1 MTISSSLASAVSGL
15 NAASRNV
22 EVISNNIANAAT
34 KGYGRRELVTEA
46 RSIGS
51 VGQGVRVVGVRRE
64 ADMVLISDRRISQ
77 AASGADAVRAAYY
90 SSLESAIGTTDSA
103 VSIGSRID
111 AFDTALIAAAANPGN
126 AARLDAAL
134 QAAGGLVRQISDAA
148 ETVQELRQ
156 RADGTIAD
164 QVEQLNA
171 ALRRVS
177 DLNGQIRG
185 HAAGNA
191 DASALMDQRQQ
202 VIDSI
207 AAILPIREVQR
218 EFGQIA
224 LYAVNGAALVE
235 GPAAQ
240 FGFAPTA
247 AIGAD
252 TRLEDGEL
260 SGLTLNGRP
269 VALEGS
275 NSPIAGG
282 AMQAQFQLR
291 DRLAVESQAQLDAL
305 ARDLVERF
313 ATPGLDGSVAAG
325 APGLFTD
332 NGAAF
337 DPQAETGLAQRL
349 AVNAA
354 ADPQR
359 GGALWRL
366 RDGLE
371 ATAAA
376 DGGNAQLLVAL
387 QGALTERRP
396 TASGGFMAGDRSLS
410 ALQGELISSVAAAR
424 LGAEAEASFSSA
436 RTEALVQQE
445 EAGGVDTDF
454 ELQSLLMVEQAY
466 AANAKVI
473 QIIGQML
480 DKLME
485 M

>member
-22 EVISNNIANAAT
+22 EVISNNIANATT

-64 ADMVLISDRRISQ
+64 ADMVLIGDRRVSQ
-77 AASGADAVRAAYY
+77 AATGADAVRADYY
-90 SSLESAIGTTDSA
+90 RNLEGAIGTTDSA

-111 AFDTALIAAAANPGN
+111 SFDSALLAAAANPGN
-126 AARLDAAL
+126 GARLEAAV
-134 QAAGGLVRQISDAA
+134 QAAGGLARQISAA
-148 ETVQELRQ
+148 AGAVQDLRQ

-164 QVEQLNA
+164 QVAQLNA

-185 HAAGNA
+185 HAGGNT

-207 AAILPIREVQR
+207 SSILPLREVQR
-218 EFGQIA
+218 DSGQIA
-224 LYAVNGAALVE
+224 LYAVNGTALVD
-235 GPAAQ
+235 GPPAQ
-240 FGFAPTA
+240 FGFASTA
-247 AIGAD
+247 AIGAG
-252 TRLEDGEL
+252 TTLAEGEL

-269 VALEGS
+269 VALGGS

-282 AMQAQFQLR
+282 AMEAQFKLR
-291 DRLAVESQAQLDAL
+291 DSLAIESQSQLDAL

-313 ATPGLDGSVAAG
+313 SAAGLDGSRPPG

-337 DPQAETGLAQRL
+337 DPVAETGLAQRL

-354 ADPQR
+354 VDPQR

-366 RDGLE
+366 RDGLG
-371 ATAAA
+371 ASAASE
-376 DGGNAQLLVAL
+376 GGNAQLLVAL
-387 QGALTERRP
+387 QSALAERRE
-396 TASGGFMAGDRSLS
+396 TASGGFMTGNRSLS
-410 ALQGELISSVAAAR
+410 ALQGELISTVASAR

-445 EAGGVDTDF
+445 QAGGVDTDF

>member
-1 MTISSSLASAVSGL
+1 MTISGSLASAISGL

-64 ADMVLISDRRISQ
+64 SDMVLIGDRRMAQ
-77 AASGADAVRAAYY
+77 AATGGDAVRAAYY
-90 SSLESAIGTTDSA
+90 RSLESAIGTTDNA
-103 VSIGSRID
+103 VSTGSRID
-111 AFDTALIAAAANPGN
+111 AFDSALLAAAANPGSS
-126 AARLDAAL
+126 ARLDAAV
-134 QAAGGLVRQISDAA
+134 QAADALTQQISDAA
-148 ETVQELRQ
+148 DAVQELRQ

-164 QVEQLNA
+164 QVTQLNA

-185 HAAGNA
+185 HAGGNT

-207 AAILPIREVQR
+207 AAILPLREVQR
-218 EFGQIA
+218 EFGQVA
-224 LYAVNGAALVE
+224 LYALNGAALVE

-240 FGFAPTA
+240 FGFSRTA
-247 AIGAD
+247 AIGPD
-252 TRLEDGEL
+252 TSLAEGEL

-269 VALEGS
+269 VALSGA

-282 AMQAQFQLR
+282 AMAAQFQLR
-291 DRLAVESQAQLDAL
+291 DTLAVESQTQLDAL

-313 ATPGLDGSVAAG
+313 SDSGLDPSLSPGAA
-325 APGLFTD
+325 GLFTD
-332 NGAAF
+332 NGGAF
-337 DPQAETGLAQRL
+337 DPLAETGLAQRL
-349 AVNAA
+349 GVNAA
-354 ADPQR
+354 VDPAR

-366 RDGLE
+366 RDGIG
-371 ATAAA
+371 AGSAGA
-376 DGGNAQLLVAL
+376 GGNAQLLVDL
-387 QGALTERRP
+387 QAALTERRA
-396 TASGGFMAGDRSLS
+396 TASGGFMAADRSFS
-410 ALQGELISSVAAAR
+410 ALQGEVVSSVAASR

-436 RTEALVQQE
+436 RSEALVQEE

-473 QIIGQML
+473 QIIGQMI

>member
-34 KGYGRRELVTEA
+34 PGYGRRELVTEA
-46 RSIGS
+46 RSVGS
-51 VGQGVRVVGVRRE
+51 VGQGVRVVAVRRE
-64 ADMVLISDRRISQ
+64 SDLVLITDRRVSQ
-77 AASGADAVRAAYY
+77 AATGGDAARAAYY
-90 SSLESAIGTTDSA
+90 NAIERAIGTTDSA

-111 AFDTALIAAAANPGN
+111 AFDSALLAAAANPGTG
-126 AARLDAAL
+126 ARLTAAVAAADALTRQIAG
-134 QAAGGLVRQISDAA
+134 AAGA
-148 ETVQELRQ
+148 VQEQRQ
-156 RADGTIAD
+156 RADSTIAD

-185 HAAGNA
+185 HAGGNT

-207 AAILPIREVQR
+207 AAILPLREVQR
-218 EFGQIA
+218 EFGQVA
-224 LYAVNGAALVE
+224 LYAVNGSALVE

-240 FGFAPTA
+240 FGFTPTA
-247 AIGAD
+247 AIGA
-252 TRLEDGEL
+252 TSSISDGSL

-269 VALEGS
+269 VAVSGS
-275 NSPIAGG
+275 TSPIAGG
-282 AMQAQFQLR
+282 AMAAQFNLR
-291 DRLAVESQAQLDAL
+291 DTRAVESQAQLDAL
-305 ARDLVERF
+305 ARDLVTRF
-313 ATPGLDGSVAAG
+313 STSDLDMSRAAG
-325 APGLFTD
+325 VPGLFTD
-332 NGAAF
+332 NGGAF
-337 DPQAETGLAQRL
+337 DPLAETGLAQRVS
-349 AVNAA
+349 VNAA
-354 ADPQR
+354 VDPAR

-366 RDGLE
+366 RDGLG
-371 ATAAA
+371 ATTASE
-376 DGGNAQLLVAL
+376 GGNAGLLVDL
-387 QGALTERRP
+387 QAALTERRA
-396 TASGGFMAGDRSLS
+396 TASGGFLAGDRSFS
-410 ALQGELISSVAAAR
+410 ALQGELISAVASAR
-424 LGAEAEASFSSA
+424 IGAEAEASFSAA

-485 M
+485 I

>member
-64 ADMVLISDRRISQ
+64 ADMVLIGDRRVSQ

-90 SSLESAIGTTDSA
+90 RSLESAIGTTDSA
-103 VSIGSRID
+103 VSVGSRID

-148 ETVQELRQ
+148 DTIQELRQ

-164 QVEQLNA
+164 QVELLNA

-185 HAAGNA
+185 HAAGNT
-191 DASALMDQRQQ
+191 DATALMDQRQQ

-247 AIGAD
+247 AIGAG
-252 TRLEDGEL
+252 TRIEEGEL

-275 NSPIAGG
+275 NSPITGG

-305 ARDLVERF
+305 ARDLVGRF
-313 ATPGLDGSVAAG
+313 AAPGLDGSLATG

-337 DPQAETGLAQRL
+337 DPLAETGLAQRL

-366 RDGLE
+366 RDGLG
-371 ATAAA
+371 ATTAA

-387 QGALTERRP
+387 QGALSERRP

-410 ALQGELISSVAAAR
+410 ALQGELISSVASAR